1 MFYNIDEVMGMP
13 IVTPENVLKLLYSY
27 NPWWRDGILPKEYS
41 RPIKRFAFNEA
52 SKVLLHPD
60 LKRYVVLSGAR
71 RVGKTT
77 ILYQMI
83 EELLTKGVTS
93 QNILYVSFD
102 HPLLKFCSVEDL
114 LAIYEANVSAV
125 DATYLFFDEVQYA
138 TDWEI
143 WLKVIYDSRP
153 RYRVVA
159 TGSASP
165 VLIQGASDSGVGR
178 WTMIPVP
185 TLSFYEY
192 CDILSVSERP
202 KLDSGIKPTALSKM
216 TSPQLGMLMNQLA
229 PLQKHFHRYLTVG
242 GFPELALS
250 RDDYYAQRILRED
263 VVDKVLKRDIP
274 ALFNVRN
281 AAVLEKVFLFLCINS
296 SNIISIAAISKELD
310 GTPAA
315 TVSNYI
321 QFLERANLIYISNP
335 INLDGKKVLKV
346 RPKIYIADAA
356 IRNAVL
362 MLDNVLADPEEMGIM
377 VETAVYK
384 HLAAFYYREHTT
396 VGYFRKSGDEKEI
409 DIIVEFPTGKIL
421 AEVKYRENSEI
432 KRSDAIVELAG
443 SETDGIASALVIT
456 KRPDDYGPTAHNT
469 KIPVMRVPAHAFLYL
484 LGHAEKAGYVKEQI
498 LKLAPD

>member
-1 MFYNIDEVMGMP
+1 MAMA
-13 IVTPENVLKLLYSY
+13 IVTQENVLKLLYSY
-27 NPWWRDGILPKEYS
+27 NPWWRDGVLPKEYS
-41 RPIKRFAFNEA
+41 RPIRRFAFNET

-60 LKRYVVLSGAR
+60 LKRFAVLSGAR

-77 ILYQMI
+77 ILYQII
-83 EELLTKGVTS
+83 EELLKQGTS
-93 QNILYVSFD
+93 PQNILYVSFD
-102 HPLLKFCSVEDL
+102 HPLLKFCSMEEL
-114 LAIYEANVSAV
+114 LTIYEANVSSVGSA
-125 DATYLFFDEVQYA
+125 YLFFDEIQYA

-143 WLKVIYDSRP
+143 WLKVIYDSKP
-153 RYRVVA
+153 RFRLAA

-165 VLIQGASDSGVGR
+165 ELSQGASDSGVGR
-178 WTMIPVP
+178 WTLIPVP

-192 CDILSVSERP
+192 CDILNITERP
-202 KLDSGIKPTALSKM
+202 KLDPSIKPTALSKM
-216 TSPQLGMLMNQLA
+216 SSPQLSQLMNQLS

-250 RDDYYAQRILRED
+250 KDDYYAQRMLRED

-281 AAVLEKVFLFLCINS
+281 AAVLEKVFLFLCFNS
-296 SNIISIAAISKELD
+296 SNIISISAISKELD
-310 GTPAA
+310 GTPAT
-315 TVSNYI
+315 TVANYI

-335 INLDGKKVLKV
+335 VNIDGKKVLKV

-362 MLDNVLADPEEMGIM
+362 MVDNALADPEEMGIM

-396 VGYFRKSGDEKEI
+396 VGYFRKSGNDKEI
-409 DIIVEFPTGKIL
+409 DIVVEFPAGKIL

-432 KRSDAIVELAG
+432 KSSDAIVEAAG
-443 SETDGIASALVIT
+443 SDTYGVVSALAIT
-456 KRPDDYGPTAHNT
+456 KRPDDYGVASHKTRVP
-469 KIPVMRVPAHAFLYL
+469 IMRVPAHAFLYL
-484 LGHAEKAGYVKEQI
+484 LGHAEKTGY
-498 LKLAPD
+498 LR